1 VGGLTVLWIAAAV
14 GYVAVAALAIAM
26 LRAAKRADEA
36 RDGVLAAVLDE
47 ALVAAPAWEDSTS
60 APAVHVLPEHGP
72 LGGLAGDVR
81 GALGVDRV
89 AIVVSDP
96 DAPGMGVVAACCG
109 SPDLLGGRVP
119 LVTVPA
125 TGALNVGGLPWHFAR
140 VPIRGAS
147 GVLGTV
153 IVAGRRGG
161 PFAARDLAFLERLA
175 RRAASRLDH
184 GREARVPTAAA

>member
-1 VGGLTVLWIAAAV
+1 VGGLTVVWIAAAV
-14 GYVAVAALAIAM
+14 GYVALAALAIAM

-47 ALVAAPAWEDSTS
+47 ALVAAPAWDDSTS

-89 AIVVSDP
+89 A
-96 DAPGMGVVAACCG
+96 AACCG